1 MSNGSCQTVYQDKQ
15 KSLFPLQKH
24 AFEKFDTKKNFL
36 LFISTEFTANRM
48 LAVFRNWKHK
58 QTSSDIERIKSLLK
72 EKLSSDNHSTLE

>member
-1 MSNGSCQTVYQDKQ
+1 LSAGNCQTVYQGKQ

-24 AFEKFDTKKNFL
+24 AFENFGTKKVSY
-36 LFISTEFTANRM
+36 FISTEYTANRI
-48 LAVFRNWKHK
+48 LAVFRNWKNK